1 VDINVAFYPVLV
13 PYSAD
18 VFPIRAT
25 TVKHG
30 EYFAKKSGLDI

>member
-1 VDINVAFYPVLV
+1 VDINVAFYLVFV
-13 PYSAD
+13 PYYAN

-30 EYFAKKSGLDI
+30 EYFAKKSGLNI